1 MTRATSSA
9 RARVRACMFRHEAG
23 AARSRLLR
31 PLTRQGCASETP
43 QQKGVLTCLVG
54 LLRTPHTPPP
64 SGPSRGH
71 FGIADL
77 GVPGLW
83 VLLDYAPKVPRL
95 PWRKRSRPFGR
106 GHALQTRFCLCTQY
120 CCNTRWKCPQHL
132 LSVLCPNT
140 HVWNLRTTYGP
151 ACSHSKLLHAVF
163 CDRGAACMPEALS

>member
-1 MTRATSSA
+1 MQPAQPPQGPVCCGRSLA
-9 RARVRACMFRHEAG
+9 RDVRVRH
-23 AARSRLLR
+23 RSKR
-31 PLTRQGCASETP
+31 GP
-43 QQKGVLTCLVG
+43 QQSHRPAPNL
-54 LLRTPHTPPP
+54 PTPPP

-83 VLLDYAPKVPRL
+83 VPLAYAPKVPRL

-106 GHALQTRFCLCTQY
+106 GSALQTRFCLCTQY

-163 CDRGAACMPEALS
+163 CDRGAACMPETLSLQ